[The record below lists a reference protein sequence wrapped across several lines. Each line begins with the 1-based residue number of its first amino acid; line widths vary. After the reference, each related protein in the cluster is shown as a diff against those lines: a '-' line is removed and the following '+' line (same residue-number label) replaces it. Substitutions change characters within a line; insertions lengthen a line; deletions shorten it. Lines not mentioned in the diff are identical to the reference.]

1 MSSDKSLRRT
11 QCWQRPRA
19 LSPSLRSASPSIFR
33 EGVVGMAVQ
42 PAFARFGRRDDR
54 MLRRERVLAG
64 MPVGRTVAA
73 TRPPA
78 LLAGAQVY
86 PLRAYL
92 YKGLPR
98 KLGSAPGV
106 SRATRREPLLR
117 AQNGVSTEKPASGL
131 RTNHSSVRP
140 QGVDDLQAREVSFV
154 FGDNHA
160 IIRFSDCGN
169 DHVEGAPG
177 PPFLPCR
184 RPSAAPRPSRPF
196 RRTGALGRRRALA
209 GPRGRKTNAP
219 TPWASFRRAS
229 PVFRGGSQP
238 LSAKR

>member
-33 EGVVGMAVQ
+33 EGVVGIAVQ

-92 YKGLPR
+92 YGSVAESMGRIVGEVPLPVEE
-98 KLGSAPGV
+98 S
-106 SRATRREPLLR
+106 E
-117 AQNGVSTEKPASGL
+117 SG
-131 RTNHSSVRP
+131 TVM
-140 QGVDDLQAREVSFV
+140 
-154 FGDNHA
+154 
-160 IIRFSDCGN
+160 
-169 DHVEGAPG
+169 
-177 PPFLPCR
+177 
-184 RPSAAPRPSRPF
+184 
-196 RRTGALGRRRALA
+196 
-209 GPRGRKTNAP
+209 RGMP
-219 TPWASFRRAS
+219 
-229 PVFRGGSQP
+229 
-238 LSAKR
+238 